1 MTLSIKTDLI
11 VNGANKISIN
21 HLDTGKRLTDVVRK
35 SKRKDFNLLDHY
47 HNGMFLSERSQM
59 IIHM

>member
-21 HLDTGKRLTDVVRK
+21 HLDTEKRLTDVVRK
-35 SKRKDFNLLDHY
+35 SKRKDFNLDHY